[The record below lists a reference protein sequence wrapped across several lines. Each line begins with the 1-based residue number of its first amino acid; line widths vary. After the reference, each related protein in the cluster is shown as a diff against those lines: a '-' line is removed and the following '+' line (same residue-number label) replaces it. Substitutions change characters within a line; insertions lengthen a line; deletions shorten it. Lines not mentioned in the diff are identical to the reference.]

1 MLRFSVNKNNLCV
14 VSKLILLVQYD
25 TGLFVFK
32 RQTLQ
37 MIPRPIHVSL
47 IYCVSITVCYTS
59 ALICALSLSKCH
71 LVSSVFFFFL
81 NKEIYSQVKRVRHIQ
96 TLRPT
101 VCYLFECCC
110 FVFFVLFL
118 IFLSPV
124 FYFGL
129 MQHYEIILRTETQ
142 LKNNIRCWK
151 RCVEVL

>member
-71 LVSSVFFFFL
+71 LVSSIFFFFKQR
-81 NKEIYSQVKRVRHIQ
+81 N
-96 TLRPT
+96 
-101 VCYLFECCC
+101 LFSGEKGPSHPNLKTHR
-110 FVFFVLFL
+110 VLF
-118 IFLSPV
+118 V
-124 FYFGL
+124 
-129 MQHYEIILRTETQ
+129 
-142 LKNNIRCWK
+142 
-151 RCVEVL
+151 